1 LATHCATGSTRNS
14 DEDDVTDPK
23 CLVGKRALV
32 TGAAG
37 VVGRMIFETLQEA
50 GARVAL
56 TDVRADALTALADE
70 IDGGPDTIVRAVDLT
85 QEAAIAGLVDEIG
98 ARWGSLDVL
107 VNNAGIYP
115 SGFLLDI
122 SPADWDRVFDVNLRA
137 PFVLTQLVAKQMI
150 AGGIEGSVI
159 NISSGGSR
167 KMRLTAAPYCISK
180 TALDRLTKGF
190 AQELAPFHIRV
201 NALEPGFAPGSVV
214 SHLTDEHIAATA
226 ESIPL
231 GRNMS
236 REDIAGPLLFLASE
250 ASRYVTGATVTA
262 DGGNSIGSLAVYQT
276 KKKPL

>member
-1 LATHCATGSTRNS
+1 M
-14 DEDDVTDPK
+14 TDPK

-56 TDVRADALTALADE
+56 TDARADALTALADE
-70 IDGGPDTIVRAVDLT
+70 IDAGADAIVRAVDLT

-190 AQELAPFHIRV
+190 AQELAPFHIRSER
-201 NALEPGFAPGSVV
+201 ARAGLRAWQCRES
-214 SHLTDEHIAATA
+214 SH
-226 ESIPL
+226 
-231 GRNMS
+231 
-236 REDIAGPLLFLASE
+236 
-250 ASRYVTGATVTA
+250 
-262 DGGNSIGSLAVYQT
+262 
-276 KKKPL
+276 

>member
-1 LATHCATGSTRNS
+1 
-14 DEDDVTDPK
+14 VTEPK

-37 VVGRMIFETLQEA
+37 VVGRMIVETLQEA

-56 TDVRADALTALADE
+56 TDARADALTALADE
-70 IDGGPDTIVRAVDLT
+70 IDGDPDAIVRAVDLT
-85 QEAAIAGLVDEIG
+85 QEAAIAGLVNEIG

-190 AQELAPFHIRV
+190 AQELAPFGIRV
-201 NALEPGFAPGSVV
+201 NALEPGFAPGSAV

-236 REDIAGPLLFLASE
+236 REDIAGPLLFLATE

-262 DGGNSIGSLAVYQT
+262 DGGNSIGSLAVYQA